1 MSSNFQNKKE
11 NYNNALMVLTIDV
24 GNGTCDKLKI
34 FNINNYQEETY
45 DFCAKHNL
53 DFNTMKEIN
62 HQIENVL
69 MNSGIFKN
77 ENNSKN
83 NKIGNGLYIKKP
95 QNKIN
100 KDNYLSKFKKK
111 REIDTNKKV
120 IKRYNEKPFNSIT
133 QRMKDSNKN
142 SSNYSSL
149 ISNSK
154 INTSSTKGTSIKDF
168 AIKSNVKNAFNTIK
182 ANTDRKKNI
191 LNNSNLNSDIKVQE
205 KNEKKCSCSYLRDS
219 SNILS
224 GYNNN
229 DILFSYSYKDKNN
242 ENNNNN
248 NKRKESIDLLNKDN
262 ITNKKEKSR
271 KDEMMIIEFDPGN
284 DNNDDPIEK
293 VNSNT
298 KDTNEK
304 FSSIL
309 NSISLIDKDY
319 NKLFINTDK
328 NQYKSNKIRTESNEE
343 NNISNNL
350 INKSNTSTKIKNK
363 FNLSSADIIKNQQKF
378 REDKIQNLKKLNE
391 IELKKLY
398 TFKPLINLNSNTETN
413 KGNNHKRG
421 NTTSRFDKLYDYMIS
436 YKENKKKLSVKY
448 EKNYPFQPKIN
459 SLSSYPLTK
468 ISFNERLKLYSNKSK
483 DNINKLKS
491 SLEKNKNSNENF
503 NHILNTE
510 RHLNLLKRENN
521 KNHPLS
527 WKKYRDKTKL
537 LTDKHI
543 EEHNNTA
550 SCRNINSNIYT
561 MKKEKSFKKIFSL
574 LSNGKGKISKNN
586 LNFKNI
592 PKEIKNILEPIFNE
606 LQSTNEALIESEFI
620 FVCDKLYDSLKFEQ
634 KQKLL
639 SFGKND
645 LNKKQIKEKLKK
657 DKNYHLTK
665 TKSNPNLITYTSE
678 KGKQNINRVSSCET
692 AKNKNI
698 TKQNNEIK
706 KINYYF
712 SKPKYMMQ
720 INNYIN
726 EDKKI
731 RENKDIINNIS
742 LSTFLK
748 NKNIT
753 KNENKNEYNS
763 FNINNLV
770 VQNINN
776 KVDKEIKIS
785 NDNKNGYI

>member
-111 REIDTNKKV
+111 KEIDTNKKV

-363 FNLSSADIIKNQQKF
+363 FNLSCADIIKNQQKF

-483 DNINKLKS
+483 DNINKLKN
-491 SLEKNKNSNENF
+491 SLEKKKNSNEN
-503 NHILNTE
+503 NNQVLHTE
-510 RHLNLLKRENN
+510 RHHDSVKQD
-521 KNHPLS
+521 KSKKHTLS
-527 WKKYRDKTKL
+527 WKKYREKTKL
-537 LTDKHI
+537 LTDKHL

-550 SCRNINSNIYT
+550 STRHINSNIYN
-561 MKKEKSFKKIFSL
+561 MKKEKSFKKIFKL
-574 LSNGKGKISKNN
+574 LSNGLGKISNNN
-586 LNFKNI
+586 LNCINI
-592 PKEIKNILEPIFNE
+592 PNEIKNILEPIFNE
-606 LQSTNEALIESEFI
+606 LQNTNETLIESEFI
-620 FVCDKLYDSLKFEQ
+620 FVCDKLYESLTFEQ

-639 SFGKND
+639 SFGKKEEINN
-645 LNKKQIKEKLKK
+645 LKKEKSKR
-657 DKNYHLTK
+657 DKSCHISK
-665 TKSNPNLITYTSE
+665 TKSNPNIMAPISE
-678 KGKQNINRVSSCET
+678 KPNKNINRVSSCET
-692 AKNKNI
+692 GKNKNVI
-698 TKQNNEIK
+698 KQNNEIK

-731 RENKDIINNIS
+731 RENKDVINNIS

-748 NKNIT
+748 NKNGL
-753 KNENKNEYNS
+753 KKENKNEYNS
-763 FNINNLV
+763 FNINNLI

-776 KVDKEIKIS
+776 KVDKEIKYS
-785 NDNKNGYI
+785 NENKNGYN

>member
-1 MSSNFQNKKE
+1 MSSKLQNKKE
-11 NYNNALMVLTIDV
+11 NFSNALMVLTIDV
-24 GNGTCDKLKI
+24 GNGTCDKLRI

-62 HQIENVL
+62 HQIENAL

-83 NKIGNGLYIKKP
+83 KKVENDLFIKKT
-95 QNKIN
+95 QNKIY

-111 REIDTNKKV
+111 KEIDINKKV

-142 SSNYSSL
+142 NSNYSSL

-154 INTSSTKGTSIKDF
+154 INTSSTKCMSIKEF

-182 ANTDRKKNI
+182 SNTERSNDSKKN
-191 LNNSNLNSDIKVQE
+191 LHNYNNINSDIKSHGQ
-205 KNEKKCSCSYLRDS
+205 NEKKCSCSCIRDS
-219 SNILS
+219 SNRLI

-248 NKRKESIDLLNKDN
+248 NKRKESIEVLNKDN

-271 KDEMMIIEFDPGN
+271 KNEMMIIEFDPGN
-284 DNNDDPIEK
+284 DDPIEK
-293 VNSNT
+293 ENSNQKNT
-298 KDTNEK
+298 SDQFNN
-304 FSSIL
+304 IL

-328 NQYKSNKIRTESNEE
+328 NIYKSNKTDSNDEKK
-343 NNISNNL
+343 NNNNL
-350 INKSNTSTKIKNK
+350 INKSDINTKTKKK
-363 FNLSSADIIKNQQKF
+363 FNLSSADIIKNHQKF
-378 REDKIQNLKKLNE
+378 RENKVQNLKQLNE
-391 IELKKLY
+391 IELKKIY
-398 TFKPLINLNSNTETN
+398 TFKPLININSNTETN

-510 RHLNLLKRENN
+510 RHLNLLKRGNN

-574 LSNGKGKISKNN
+574 LSNGKVKISKNN

-639 SFGKND
+639 SFAKND

-692 AKNKNI
+692 KKNKNI